1 MTIDQAT
8 AILREMR
15 RAAPAGEV
23 AIQAILFGI
32 KYHDQLEDVSLNELS
47 ERVGVSR
54 DICHVQLRHGIK
66 LAKYVAL
73 R

>member
-32 KYHDQLEDVSLNELS
+32 KYHDPTRRCEP
-47 ERVGVSR
+47 ERT
-54 DICHVQLRHGIK
+54 L
-66 LAKYVAL
+66 
-73 R
+73 